1 MSASVGRNSAIMAMG
16 TLASRLTG
24 QVRTI
29 LLAAAVGTTGI
40 AANAYQTG
48 STIPQVLFT
57 ILSGGVFNAVL
68 VPQIV
73 RSLKQKD
80 AEDQLN
86 KLITLAVVILVAV
99 TGIMMACSTLFTN
112 LYLDSSWNAAQRSLA
127 NSFTLWCMPQIFFYG
142 LYTVL
147 GQVLAA
153 KNQFGAY
160 AWSSTGA
167 NVISCIGFIV
177 FIALYGNA
185 SHQSLDFWT
194 ADKTALLAGSWTLG
208 VAFQA
213 LVLFIPLLKSGYH
226 WHPRLGLHGIGL
238 RSMSSVAIWSLGIVL
253 VNQLVGIVT
262 SRVTNGAPLQGGDPY
277 GIAGNS
283 TYQNAF
289 TLFILPYSLF
299 AVSIAT
305 AMFPRMSEYI
315 ADGDYA
321 SARDELS
328 STLCNLTLIIAFF
341 TVAYLVEPV
350 QITTALLPS
359 VQPNEV
365 NLMRVPLM
373 VMCVANVPTSA
384 VLVLERTFYAFKD
397 GRTPFWYTLAQNAVQ
412 VVIVLSGIHL
422 FPPRDWV
429 TVVCCGVALGNIVM
443 MPIIYYLVHRHF
455 SQGLD
460 DRRIARTAAHT
471 LTAMLIATVVGLV
484 INKLFA
490 LVGWNMLSI
499 ESMGKRWVVA
509 IVQALVITAAA
520 GGAYFGTL
528 SALHTPE
535 VAVVRG
541 MVQRMLAKVL
551 RRPMNDVTNEDMTNQ
566 DEQNSSADDL
576 NSLDV
581 HSLDSQS
588 LDSHDA
594 RADDGSSQDA
604 HSHNPRPRTT
614 SRTAPRSAR
623 SSAAGAATMA
633 SAPRQRRPRVVSSAA
648 PSPFVP
654 DDTAAGLDIILDLP
668 ESDDQRSAA
677 APAQFKP
684 RKRKQRHPAD
694 PAEMQQSQQ
703 KEPRARLN
711 SQDQSV
717 QQGNQTP
724 QATHSPRPA
733 RPVSRPD
740 ADEFGRTPIWATRE
754 PAVPDNAAA
763 GNAADDNGAVI
774 SVAVNSTVAVGK
786 AASSNVAV
794 NGAPAG
800 TARSVMPHKTQTP
813 TVPPMPAMPA
823 APTVSA
829 VPAPAPMSAPTH
841 EPTPAHTTPAPRNAS
856 YFPRA
861 AGPADT
867 ESVELHKILTRAPQA
882 TNNSK
887 LTVPRL
893 DVPHAQ
899 TPKPLPYQFDDVAR
913 HASTDV
919 HLKNSSTQDSGDPH
933 NGHSGE
939 SRDESAS

>member
-86 KLITLAVVILVAV
+86 KLITLSVVLLVAV

-365 NLMRVPLM
+365 NLMRMPLM

-455 SQGLD
+455 PQGLD

-490 LVGWNMLSI
+490 LVGWNVLDI
-499 ESMGKRWVVA
+499 ESMGTRWGAA
-509 IVQALVITAAA
+509 IVQALIITAAA

-551 RRPMNDVTNEDMTNQ
+551 RRPMNDVTNEGMTNQ
-566 DEQNSSADDL
+566 DEQNSSAADL
-576 NSLDV
+576 DSSDV

-588 LDSHDA
+588 PDSHDA

-604 HSHNPRPRTT
+604 HSHNPRPRT
-614 SRTAPRSAR
+614 APRSAR
-623 SSAAGAATMA
+623 SSAAGAAAMA

-668 ESDDQRSAA
+668 ESDDQHSAA

-684 RKRKQRHPAD
+684 RKHKQRHPLDHHPLD
-694 PAEMQQSQQ
+694 PVELQQSQQ
-703 KEPRARLN
+703 KEPRARLD

-724 QATHSPRPA
+724 QATHSLRPA

-740 ADEFGRTPIWATRE
+740 ADEFGRTPIWATKD
-754 PAVPDNAAA
+754 P
-763 GNAADDNGAVI
+763 
-774 SVAVNSTVAVGK
+774 TAVGDAAVDSAPTGNGSPMAGSVPAGK
-786 AASSNVAV
+786 ATSAAPYKPK
-794 NGAPAG
+794 APA
-800 TARSVMPHKTQTP
+800 
-813 TVPPMPAMPA
+813 VPPMPAAPIAPA
-823 APTVSA
+823 ASI
-829 VPAPAPMSAPTH
+829 APATSAAPATPVASTTPTPMS
-841 EPTPAHTTPAPRNAS
+841 TTPAPRDAS

-867 ESVELHKILTRAPQA
+867 ESVELHKILTRAPEA

-899 TPKPLPYQFDDVAR
+899 TPKPLPYQFEDVAR
-913 HASTDV
+913 HASTNV
-919 HLKNSSTQDSGDPH
+919 HLKNSSTQDS
-933 NGHSGE
+933 NATCKEHSGD
-939 SRDESAS
+939 SRNGSAS

>member
-86 KLITLAVVILVAV
+86 KLITLSVVLLVAV

-365 NLMRVPLM
+365 NLMRMPLM

-455 SQGLD
+455 PQGLD
-460 DRRIARTAAHT
+460 AYT

-484 INKLFA
+484 INNLFA
-490 LVGWNMLSI
+490 LVGWNVLDI
-499 ESMGKRWVVA
+499 ESMGTRWGAA
-509 IVQALVITAAA
+509 IVQALIITAAA

-551 RRPMNDVTNEDMTNQ
+551 RRPMNDVTNEGMTNQ
-566 DEQNSSADDL
+566 DEQNSSAADL
-576 NSLDV
+576 DSSDV

-588 LDSHDA
+588 PDSHDA

-604 HSHNPRPRTT
+604 HSHNPRPRT
-614 SRTAPRSAR
+614 APRSAR
-623 SSAAGAATMA
+623 SSAAGAAAMA

-668 ESDDQRSAA
+668 ESDDQHSAA

-684 RKRKQRHPAD
+684 RKHKQRHPLDHHPLD
-694 PAEMQQSQQ
+694 PVELQQSQQ
-703 KEPRARLN
+703 KEPRARLD

-724 QATHSPRPA
+724 QATHSLRPA

-740 ADEFGRTPIWATRE
+740 ADEFGRTPIWATKD
-754 PAVPDNAAA
+754 P
-763 GNAADDNGAVI
+763 
-774 SVAVNSTVAVGK
+774 TAVGDAAVDSAPTGNGSPMAGSVPAGK
-786 AASSNVAV
+786 ATSAAPYKPK
-794 NGAPAG
+794 APA
-800 TARSVMPHKTQTP
+800 
-813 TVPPMPAMPA
+813 VPPMPAAPIAPA
-823 APTVSA
+823 ASI
-829 VPAPAPMSAPTH
+829 APATSAAPATPVASTTPTPMS
-841 EPTPAHTTPAPRNAS
+841 TTPAPRDAS

-867 ESVELHKILTRAPQA
+867 ESVELHKILTRAPEA

-913 HASTDV
+913 HASTNV
-919 HLKNSSTQDSGDPH
+919 HLKNSSTQDS
-933 NGHSGE
+933 NATCKEHSGD
-939 SRDESAS
+939 SRNGSAS

>member
-16 TLASRLTG
+16 TLASRVTG

-86 KLITLAVVILVAV
+86 KLITLSVVILAAV
-99 TGIMMACSTLFTN
+99 TGIMMACSTLLTS

-153 KNQFGAY
+153 KNRFGAY

-194 ADKTALLAGSWTLG
+194 TDKIALLAGAWTLG

-213 LVLFIPLLKSGYH
+213 LVLFIPLITSGYR
-226 WHPRLGLHGIGL
+226 WRPRLGVRGIGL
-238 RSMSSVAIWSLGIVL
+238 RSMSSVAVWSLGIVL
-253 VNQLVGIVT
+253 INQLVGIVT

-321 SARDELS
+321 SARKELS

-350 QITTALLPS
+350 QITAALLPS
-359 VQPNEV
+359 VQPSEV

-373 VMCVANVPTSA
+373 VLCLANVPTSA
-384 VLVLERTFYAFKD
+384 ILVLERTFYAFKD
-397 GRTPFWYTLAQNAVQ
+397 GRTPFLYTVVQNLVQ
-412 VVIVLSGIHL
+412 VVIVVCGITM

-429 TVVCCGVALGNIVM
+429 TVVCCALAMNNILTL
-443 MPIIYYLVHRHF
+443 PFIYYLVHRHF
-455 SQGLD
+455 PQGLD

-471 LTAMLIATVVGLV
+471 VTAALIAIAAG
-484 INKLFA
+484 A
-490 LVGWNMLSI
+490 LVNGLFHAIGWDVLGI
-499 ESMGKRWVVA
+499 ESMGRRWITA
-509 IVQALVITAAA
+509 LVQALIITAAS
-520 GGAYFGTL
+520 GGAYYGVL

-535 VAVVRG
+535 IAIVRG
-541 MVQRMLAKVL
+541 MVQRMLSKVL
-551 RRPMNDVTNEDMTNQ
+551 RRPIGQGTQDSAVREPQGQPGQPTPQADAQGFEEDRFAGP
-566 DEQNSSADDL
+566 S
-576 NSLDV
+576 
-581 HSLDSQS
+581 
-588 LDSHDA
+588 
-594 RADDGSSQDA
+594 GSGSEA
-604 HSHNPRPRTT
+604 SGSRT
-614 SRTAPRSAR
+614 RTAPRSASSSNAR
-623 SSAAGAATMA
+623 SASAAVAEA
-633 SAPRQRRPRVVSSAA
+633 SAPRPHKPRVISSAL
-648 PSPFVP
+648 PSPFVS
-654 DDTAAGLDIILDLP
+654 DDTAAGLDIIQDLHDTDVSRP
-668 ESDDQRSAA
+668 SAQ
-677 APAQFKP
+677 PTQFPP
-684 RKRKQRHPAD
+684 RKRKQHHSASATALQANPADSQPQANHPA
-694 PAEMQQSQQ
+694 PPS
-703 KEPRARLN
+703 
-711 SQDQSV
+711 
-717 QQGNQTP
+717 
-724 QATHSPRPA
+724 HH
-733 RPVSRPD
+733 VSHPGI
-740 ADEFGRTPIWATRE
+740 DEFGRAPIWAMRETAQASLAHHASAHPAPPAPPAPASAQAPAQAGE
-754 PAVPDNAAA
+754 PAEETAAY
-763 GNAADDNGAVI
+763 AA
-774 SVAVNSTVAVGK
+774 
-786 AASSNVAV
+786 
-794 NGAPAG
+794 PP
-800 TARSVMPHKTQTP
+800 TARHTP
-813 TVPPMPAMPA
+813 AQPA
-823 APTVSA
+823 APVAS
-829 VPAPAPMSAPTH
+829 
-841 EPTPAHTTPAPRNAS
+841 PTPAAS

-882 TNNSK
+882 AANNR
-887 LTVPRL
+887 LTVPNL
-893 DVPHAQ
+893 DVPLAQ
-899 TPKPLPYQFDDVAR
+899 APQPLPYRLDDVAR
-913 HASTDV
+913 HAATAV
-919 HLKNSSTQDSGDPH
+919 HTKDSPVAE
-933 NGHSGE
+933 SGTALPAHP
-939 SRDESAS
+939 SASAHDAPATGTTDRDASAAA

>member
-774 SVAVNSTVAVGK
+774 SVAVN
-786 AASSNVAV
+786 
-794 NGAPAG
+794 GAPAG

-933 NGHSGE
+933 NEHSGDP
-939 SRDESAS
+939 RNESAS

>member
-238 RSMSSVAIWSLGIVL
+238 RSMSSVAVWSLGIVL

-321 SARDELS
+321 SARNELS

-359 VQPNEV
+359 VQPTEV

-455 SQGLD
+455 PQGLD

-484 INKLFA
+484 INKLFTV
-490 LVGWNMLSI
+490 VGWNVLDI
-499 ESMGKRWVVA
+499 ASMGARWGAA
-509 IVQALVITAAA
+509 IMQALVITAAA
-520 GGAYFGTL
+520 GGAYVGTL
-528 SALHTPE
+528 SALYTPE

-541 MVQRMLAKVL
+541 MVQRMVAKVL
-551 RRPMNDVTNEDMTNQ
+551 RRPMNDVANEGITNH

-576 NSLDV
+576 DSLDA

-588 LDSHDA
+588 PDSHDV
-594 RADDGSSQDA
+594 RADDGNNQDA
-604 HSHNPRPRTT
+604 HSHNPRPRAT

-623 SSAAGAATMA
+623 SSAASATAMV
-633 SAPRQRRPRVVSSAA
+633 SAPRQRRPRIVSSAA

-668 ESDDQRSAA
+668 QSDDHHSAA
-677 APAQFKP
+677 APAQFTP
-684 RKRKQRHPAD
+684 RKRKQHHPAT
-694 PAEMQQSQQ
+694 PAESQQSQQ
-703 KEPRARLN
+703 EEHRIHADSHNQRDYQSDNAPRA
-711 SQDQSV
+711 
-717 QQGNQTP
+717 
-724 QATHSPRPA
+724 THTLRPS
-733 RPVSRPD
+733 RPVSRPS

-754 PAVPDNAAA
+754 STVPDNAAA
-763 GNAADDNGAVI
+763 DNAAADNGTVT
-774 SVAVNSTVAVGK
+774 SVATNST
-786 AASSNVAV
+786 AAN
-794 NGAPAG
+794 
-800 TARSVMPHKTQTP
+800 TTTP
-813 TVPPMPAMPA
+813 VTS
-823 APTVSA
+823 T
-829 VPAPAPMSAPTH
+829 PAP
-841 EPTPAHTTPAPRNAS
+841 TTPAPRSAS

-867 ESVELHKILTRAPQA
+867 ESVELHKILMRAPQA

-887 LTVPRL
+887 LIVPRL

-899 TPKPLPYQFDDVAR
+899 THQPLPYQFDDVAR

-919 HLKNSSTQDSGDPH
+919 HLKDSSAPDSHDPHAEHSGDAH
-933 NGHSGE
+933 N
-939 SRDESAS
+939 ESAS

>member
-1 MSASVGRNSAIMAMG
+1 M
-16 TLASRLTG
+16 
-24 QVRTI
+24 
-29 LLAAAVGTTGI
+29 
-40 AANAYQTG
+40 
-48 STIPQVLFT
+48 
-57 ILSGGVFNAVL
+57 
-68 VPQIV
+68 
-73 RSLKQKD
+73 
-80 AEDQLN
+80 
-86 KLITLAVVILVAV
+86 
-99 TGIMMACSTLFTN
+99 
-112 LYLDSSWNAAQRSLA
+112 
-127 NSFTLWCMPQIFFYG
+127 
-142 LYTVL
+142 
-147 GQVLAA
+147 
-153 KNQFGAY
+153 
-160 AWSSTGA
+160 
-167 NVISCIGFIV
+167 
-177 FIALYGNA
+177 YGNA

-919 HLKNSSTQDSGDPH
+919 HLKNSSTQDSDATR
-933 NGHSGE
+933 NEHSGD
-939 SRDESAS
+939 SRNGSAS

>member
-412 VVIVLSGIHL
+412 VVIVLGGIHL

-455 SQGLD
+455 PQGLD

-471 LTAMLIATVVGLV
+471 LTAMLIATVAGLV

-490 LVGWNMLSI
+490 LVGWNVLGI
-499 ESMGKRWVVA
+499 ESMGTRWVVA
-509 IVQALVITAAA
+509 IVQALIITAAA
-520 GGAYFGTL
+520 GGAYFCTL

-551 RRPMNDVTNEDMTNQ
+551 RRPMNDVANESMTNQ
-566 DEQNSSADDL
+566 DEQNSSTNDL
-576 NSLDV
+576 NSLDM

-588 LDSHDA
+588 PDSHVA
-594 RADDGSSQDA
+594 QADDGSSQDA

-684 RKRKQRHPAD
+684 RKRKQRHPAN

-754 PAVPDNAAA
+754 SIVPDNAAV
-763 GNAADDNGAVI
+763 GNAADDNGAVT
-774 SVAVNSTVAVGK
+774 SVATNSTMTAGKATSSNAAVNS
-786 AASSNVAV
+786 
-794 NGAPAG
+794 APAD
-800 TARSVMPHKTQTP
+800 TARSVISHKPQTP
-813 TVPPMPAMPA
+813 TVPPMPAIPA
-823 APTVSA
+823 APAESA
-829 VPAPAPMSAPTH
+829 VPAQAPMSASTH
-841 EPTPAHTTPAPRNAS
+841 EPTPAHTTPAPHNAS

-919 HLKNSSTQDSGDPH
+919 HLKNSSTQDSDATRKE
-933 NGHSGE
+933 HSGE
-939 SRDESAS
+939 SRNGSAS

>member
-429 TVVCCGVALGNIVM
+429 TVVCCSVALGNIVM

-455 SQGLD
+455 PQGLD

-484 INKLFA
+484 INKLFT
-490 LVGWNMLSI
+490 LVGWNVLSI
-499 ESMGKRWVVA
+499 ESMGTRWGVA

-535 VAVVRG
+535 VAVVCG

-566 DEQNSSADDL
+566 DEQNSSTDDL
-576 NSLDV
+576 DSSDV

-594 RADDGSSQDA
+594 RADDGSSHDA

-623 SSAAGAATMA
+623 SSAADAAAMV

-668 ESDDQRSAA
+668 ESDDRHSSS

-684 RKRKQRHPAD
+684 RKHKQRHPVS
-694 PAEMQQSQQ
+694 PAELQQSPQD
-703 KEPRARLN
+703 ERHARVD

-717 QQGNQTP
+717 QQGSQTP
-724 QATHSPRPA
+724 QATHSLRPA
-733 RPVSRPD
+733 RPVSRPS

-754 PAVPDNAAA
+754 SIVPDNAAA
-763 GNAADDNGAVI
+763 GNAVDDNGAVT
-774 SVAVNSTVAVGK
+774 SVATNSTMTAGKATSSNAAVNS
-786 AASSNVAV
+786 
-794 NGAPAG
+794 APAD
-800 TARSVMPHKTQTP
+800 TARSVISHKPQTP
-813 TVPPMPAMPA
+813 TVPPMPAIPA
-823 APTVSA
+823 APAESA
-829 VPAPAPMSAPTH
+829 VPAQAPMSDSTH
-841 EPTPAHTTPAPRNAS
+841 EYTPVHTTPAPRDAS

-882 TNNSK
+882 TNSSK

-919 HLKNSSTQDSGDPH
+919 HLKNSSTQDSDATRKE
-933 NGHSGE
+933 HSGE
-939 SRDESAS
+939 SRNGSAS

>member
-86 KLITLAVVILVAV
+86 KLITLSVVILVAV

-194 ADKTALLAGSWTLG
+194 ADKAALLAGSWTLG

-455 SQGLD
+455 PQGLD

-484 INKLFA
+484 INKLFT
-490 LVGWNMLSI
+490 LVGWNVLSI
-499 ESMGKRWVVA
+499 ESMGTRWGVA

-551 RRPMNDVTNEDMTNQ
+551 RRPMNDVANEGMTNQ
-566 DEQNSSADDL
+566 DEQNSSTDDL
-576 NSLDV
+576 DSLDV

-588 LDSHDA
+588 PDSHDA

-604 HSHNPRPRTT
+604 HSHNPRPRT
-614 SRTAPRSAR
+614 APRSAR
-623 SSAAGAATMA
+623 SSTAGAAAMA

-668 ESDDQRSAA
+668 ESDDRHSSS

-684 RKRKQRHPAD
+684 RKHKQRHPVS
-694 PAEMQQSQQ
+694 PAELQQSPQD
-703 KEPRARLN
+703 ERHARVD

-724 QATHSPRPA
+724 QATHSLRPA
-733 RPVSRPD
+733 RPVSRPS

-754 PAVPDNAAA
+754 SIVPDNAAA
-763 GNAADDNGAVI
+763 GNAVDDNGAVT
-774 SVAVNSTVAVGK
+774 SVATNSSVTAGK
-786 AASSNVAV
+786 AASSNAAV

-800 TARSVMPHKTQTP
+800 TARSVMPHKPQTP
-813 TVPPMPAMPA
+813 TVPPMPAIPA
-823 APTVSA
+823 APTESA
-829 VPAPAPMSAPTH
+829 APAPAPMSDSTH
-841 EPTPAHTTPAPRNAS
+841 EYTPVHTTPAPRDAS

-919 HLKNSSTQDSGDPH
+919 HLKNSSTQDSDATRKE
-933 NGHSGE
+933 HSGE
-939 SRDESAS
+939 SRNGSAS

>member
-194 ADKTALLAGSWTLG
+194 ADKAALLAGSWTLG

-919 HLKNSSTQDSGDPH
+919 HLKNSSTQDADATRNEHSGD
-933 NGHSGE
+933 
-939 SRDESAS
+939 SRNESAS

>member
-86 KLITLAVVILVAV
+86 KLITLSVVLLVAV

-365 NLMRVPLM
+365 NLMRMPLM

-412 VVIVLSGIHL
+412 VVIVLSGIPL

-455 SQGLD
+455 PQGLD

-490 LVGWNMLSI
+490 LVGWNVLDI
-499 ESMGKRWVVA
+499 ESMGTRWGAA
-509 IVQALVITAAA
+509 IVQALIITAAA

-551 RRPMNDVTNEDMTNQ
+551 RRPMNDVTNEGMTNQ
-566 DEQNSSADDL
+566 DEQNSSAADL
-576 NSLDV
+576 DSSDV

-588 LDSHDA
+588 PDSHDA

-604 HSHNPRPRTT
+604 HSHNPRPRT
-614 SRTAPRSAR
+614 APRSAR
-623 SSAAGAATMA
+623 SSAAGAAAMA

-668 ESDDQRSAA
+668 ESDDQHSAA

-684 RKRKQRHPAD
+684 RKHKQRHPLDHHPLD
-694 PAEMQQSQQ
+694 PVELQQSQQ
-703 KEPRARLN
+703 KEPRARLD

-724 QATHSPRPA
+724 QATHSLRPA

-740 ADEFGRTPIWATRE
+740 ADEFGRTPIWATKDPTAVGDAAVDSAPTGNGSPMAGSVPAGKATSAAPYKPKA
-754 PAVPDNAAA
+754 PAVP
-763 GNAADDNGAVI
+763 
-774 SVAVNSTVAVGK
+774 
-786 AASSNVAV
+786 
-794 NGAPAG
+794 P
-800 TARSVMPHKTQTP
+800 R
-813 TVPPMPAMPA
+813 PA
-823 APTVSA
+823 API
-829 VPAPAPMSAPTH
+829 APAASIAPATSAAPATPVASTTPTPMS
-841 EPTPAHTTPAPRNAS
+841 TTPAPRDAS

-867 ESVELHKILTRAPQA
+867 ESVELHKILTRAPEA
-882 TNNSK
+882 TNTSK

-913 HASTDV
+913 HASTNV
-919 HLKNSSTQDSGDPH
+919 HLKNSSTQDS
-933 NGHSGE
+933 NATCKEHSGD
-939 SRDESAS
+939 SRNGSAS

>member
-1 MSASVGRNSAIMAMG
+1 
-16 TLASRLTG
+16 
-24 QVRTI
+24 
-29 LLAAAVGTTGI
+29 
-40 AANAYQTG
+40 
-48 STIPQVLFT
+48 
-57 ILSGGVFNAVL
+57 
-68 VPQIV
+68 
-73 RSLKQKD
+73 
-80 AEDQLN
+80 
-86 KLITLAVVILVAV
+86 
-99 TGIMMACSTLFTN
+99 
-112 LYLDSSWNAAQRSLA
+112 
-127 NSFTLWCMPQIFFYG
+127 
-142 LYTVL
+142 
-147 GQVLAA
+147 
-153 KNQFGAY
+153 
-160 AWSSTGA
+160 
-167 NVISCIGFIV
+167 
-177 FIALYGNA
+177 
-185 SHQSLDFWT
+185 
-194 ADKTALLAGSWTLG
+194 
-208 VAFQA
+208 
-213 LVLFIPLLKSGYH
+213 
-226 WHPRLGLHGIGL
+226 
-238 RSMSSVAIWSLGIVL
+238 MSSVAIWSLGIVL

-365 NLMRVPLM
+365 NLMRMPLM

-384 VLVLERTFYAFKD
+384 ILVLERTFYAFKD

-412 VVIVLSGIHL
+412 VVIVLGGIHL

-455 SQGLD
+455 PQGLD

-490 LVGWNMLSI
+490 LVGWNVLDI
-499 ESMGKRWVVA
+499 ESMGTRWGAA

-551 RRPMNDVTNEDMTNQ
+551 RRPMNDVADEDMTNQ
-566 DEQNSSADDL
+566 DEQNLSAADL
-576 NSLDV
+576 DSLDV

-588 LDSHDA
+588 PDSHDA

-604 HSHNPRPRTT
+604 RSHNPRPRTT

-623 SSAAGAATMA
+623 SSAAGAAAMA

-668 ESDDQRSAA
+668 ESDDQHSAA

-684 RKRKQRHPAD
+684 RKHKQRHPLDHHPLD
-694 PAEMQQSQQ
+694 PVELQQSQQ
-703 KEPRARLN
+703 KEPRAHLD

-724 QATHSPRPA
+724 QATHSLRPA

-740 ADEFGRTPIWATRE
+740 ADEFGRTPIWATK
-754 PAVPDNAAA
+754 DH
-763 GNAADDNGAVI
+763 
-774 SVAVNSTVAVGK
+774 TAVGD
-786 AASSNVAV
+786 AAVDSAPTG
-794 NGAPAG
+794 NGSPMAGSAPAG
-800 TARSVMPHKTQTP
+800 KATSAAPYKP
-813 TVPPMPAMPA
+813 KAPAVPPMPAAPIAPA
-823 APTVSA
+823 ASI
-829 VPAPAPMSAPTH
+829 APATSAAPATPVASTTPTPMS
-841 EPTPAHTTPAPRNAS
+841 TTPAPRDAS

-867 ESVELHKILTRAPQA
+867 ESVELHKILTRAPEA

-919 HLKNSSTQDSGDPH
+919 HLKNSSTQDS
-933 NGHSGE
+933 NATRKEHSGD
-939 SRDESAS
+939 SRNGSAS

>member
-40 AANAYQTG
+40 AANSYQTG

-86 KLITLAVVILVAV
+86 KLITLSVVLLVAV

-365 NLMRVPLM
+365 NLMRMPLM

-455 SQGLD
+455 PQGLD

-490 LVGWNMLSI
+490 LVGWNVLDI
-499 ESMGKRWVVA
+499 ESMGTRWGAA
-509 IVQALVITAAA
+509 IVQALIITAAA

-551 RRPMNDVTNEDMTNQ
+551 RRPMNDVTNEGMTNQ
-566 DEQNSSADDL
+566 DEQNSSAADL
-576 NSLDV
+576 DSSDV

-588 LDSHDA
+588 PDSHDA

-604 HSHNPRPRTT
+604 HSHNPRPRT
-614 SRTAPRSAR
+614 APRSAR
-623 SSAAGAATMA
+623 SSAAGAAAMA

-668 ESDDQRSAA
+668 ESDDQHSAA

-684 RKRKQRHPAD
+684 RKHKQRHPLDHHPLD
-694 PAEMQQSQQ
+694 PVELQQSQQ
-703 KEPRARLN
+703 KEPRARLD

-724 QATHSPRPA
+724 QATHSLRPA

-740 ADEFGRTPIWATRE
+740 ADEFGRTPSWATKD
-754 PAVPDNAAA
+754 P
-763 GNAADDNGAVI
+763 
-774 SVAVNSTVAVGK
+774 TAVGDAAVDSAPTGNGSPMAGSVPAGK
-786 AASSNVAV
+786 ATSAAPYKPK
-794 NGAPAG
+794 APA
-800 TARSVMPHKTQTP
+800 
-813 TVPPMPAMPA
+813 VPPMPAAPIAPA
-823 APTVSA
+823 ASI
-829 VPAPAPMSAPTH
+829 APATSAAPATPVASTTPTPMS
-841 EPTPAHTTPAPRNAS
+841 TTPAPRDAS

-867 ESVELHKILTRAPQA
+867 ESVELHKILTRAPEA

-913 HASTDV
+913 HASTNV
-919 HLKNSSTQDSGDPH
+919 HLKNSSTQDS
-933 NGHSGE
+933 NATCKEHSGD
-939 SRDESAS
+939 SRNGSAS

>member
-86 KLITLAVVILVAV
+86 KLITLSVVLLVAV

-365 NLMRVPLM
+365 NLMRMPLM

-455 SQGLD
+455 PQGLD

-490 LVGWNMLSI
+490 LVGWNVLDI
-499 ESMGKRWVVA
+499 ESMGTRWGAA
-509 IVQALVITAAA
+509 IVQALIITAAA

-551 RRPMNDVTNEDMTNQ
+551 RRPMNDVTNEGMTNQ
-566 DEQNSSADDL
+566 DEQNSSAADL
-576 NSLDV
+576 DSSDV

-588 LDSHDA
+588 PDSHDA

-604 HSHNPRPRTT
+604 HSHNPRPRT
-614 SRTAPRSAR
+614 APRSAR
-623 SSAAGAATMA
+623 SSAAGAAAMA

-668 ESDDQRSAA
+668 ESDDQHSAA

-684 RKRKQRHPAD
+684 RKHKQRHPLDHHPLD
-694 PAEMQQSQQ
+694 PVELQQSQQ
-703 KEPRARLN
+703 KEPRARLD

-724 QATHSPRPA
+724 QATHSLRPA

-740 ADEFGRTPIWATRE
+740 ADEFGRTPIWATKD
-754 PAVPDNAAA
+754 P
-763 GNAADDNGAVI
+763 
-774 SVAVNSTVAVGK
+774 TAVGDAAVDSAPTGNGSPMAGSVPAGK
-786 AASSNVAV
+786 ATSAAPYKPK
-794 NGAPAG
+794 APA
-800 TARSVMPHKTQTP
+800 
-813 TVPPMPAMPA
+813 VPPMPAAPIAPA
-823 APTVSA
+823 ASI
-829 VPAPAPMSAPTH
+829 APATSAAPATPVASTTPTPMS
-841 EPTPAHTTPAPRNAS
+841 TTPAPRDAS

-867 ESVELHKILTRAPQA
+867 ESVELHKILTRAPEA

-913 HASTDV
+913 HASTNV
-919 HLKNSSTQDSGDPH
+919 HLKNSSTQDS
-933 NGHSGE
+933 NATCKEHSGD
-939 SRDESAS
+939 SRNGSAS

>member
-86 KLITLAVVILVAV
+86 KLITLSVVLLVAV

-365 NLMRVPLM
+365 NLMRMPLM

-455 SQGLD
+455 PQGLD

-490 LVGWNMLSI
+490 LVGWNVLDI
-499 ESMGKRWVVA
+499 ESMGTRWGAA
-509 IVQALVITAAA
+509 IVQALIITAAA

-551 RRPMNDVTNEDMTNQ
+551 RRPMNDVTNEGMTNQ
-566 DEQNSSADDL
+566 DEQNSSAADL
-576 NSLDV
+576 DSSDV

-588 LDSHDA
+588 PDSHDA

-604 HSHNPRPRTT
+604 HSHNPRPRT
-614 SRTAPRSAR
+614 APRSAR
-623 SSAAGAATMA
+623 SSAAGASAMA

-668 ESDDQRSAA
+668 ESDDQHSAA

-684 RKRKQRHPAD
+684 RKHKQRHPLDHHPLD
-694 PAEMQQSQQ
+694 PVELQQSQQ
-703 KEPRARLN
+703 KEPRARLD

-724 QATHSPRPA
+724 QATHSLRPA

-740 ADEFGRTPIWATRE
+740 ADEFGRTPIWATKD
-754 PAVPDNAAA
+754 P
-763 GNAADDNGAVI
+763 
-774 SVAVNSTVAVGK
+774 TAVGDAAVDSAPTGNGSPMAGSVPAGK
-786 AASSNVAV
+786 ATSAAPYKPK
-794 NGAPAG
+794 APA
-800 TARSVMPHKTQTP
+800 
-813 TVPPMPAMPA
+813 VPPMPAAPIAPA
-823 APTVSA
+823 ASI
-829 VPAPAPMSAPTH
+829 APATSAAPATPVASTTPTPMS
-841 EPTPAHTTPAPRNAS
+841 TTPAPRDAS

-867 ESVELHKILTRAPQA
+867 ESVELHKILTRAPEA

-913 HASTDV
+913 HASTNV
-919 HLKNSSTQDSGDPH
+919 HLKNSSTQDS
-933 NGHSGE
+933 NATCKEHSGD
-939 SRDESAS
+939 SRNGSAS

>member
-194 ADKTALLAGSWTLG
+194 ADKAALLAGSWTLG

-455 SQGLD
+455 PQGLD

-471 LTAMLIATVVGLV
+471 LTAVLIATVVGLV

-490 LVGWNMLSI
+490 LVGWNVLGI
-499 ESMGKRWVVA
+499 ESMGTRWGVA

-551 RRPMNDVTNEDMTNQ
+551 RRPMNDVANEGMTNQ
-566 DEQNSSADDL
+566 DEQNSSTNDL
-576 NSLDV
+576 DSSDV

-588 LDSHDA
+588 PDSHVA
-594 RADDGSSQDA
+594 QADDGSSQDA
-604 HSHNPRPRTT
+604 HSHNPHPRTT

-684 RKRKQRHPAD
+684 RKRKQRHPAN

-754 PAVPDNAAA
+754 SIVPDNAAV
-763 GNAADDNGAVI
+763 GNAADDNGAVT
-774 SVAVNSTVAVGK
+774 SVATNSTVTAGK
-786 AASSNVAV
+786 AASSNAAV

-800 TARSVMPHKTQTP
+800 TVRSVMPHKSQTP
-813 TVPPMPAMPA
+813 TVPPMPAIPA
-823 APTVSA
+823 APTESA
-829 VPAPAPMSAPTH
+829 APAPTPMSASTH
-841 EPTPAHTTPAPRNAS
+841 EHKPAHTTPAPHNAS

-919 HLKNSSTQDSGDPH
+919 HLKNSSTQDSDATRKE
-933 NGHSGE
+933 HSGE